1 MLAQSRL
8 MNITRESNDA
18 SDTQIILSRREVFGF
33 IADAE
38 HFDILVAFT
47 RVADPAG
54 W

>member
-33 IADAE
+33 IDAE

-47 RVADPAG
+47 RVADPADG
-54 W
+54 